1 MAIGRRIRI
10 NFIAQ
15 AKMFFRSPGSVF
27 WTVAF
32 PVLLI
37 LLFGAIF
44 SNGGTTTYTMYVQDM
59 DGSEASQQLID
70 GFNQTQVL
78 NIVMVDNTTDADAY
92 IKDNS
97 ISSFLIIPQGY
108 QNALVTNPSGQ
119 STTTTLILRIDNSSS
134 SALSVASIVNSVV
147 QSLNL
152 HLANGTMVVS
162 TSIQGVSEDSN
173 QYNFIDFF
181 LPGVIGLTAMTTT
194 VNWMVGLQTR
204 YRQNGIFKKLA
215 TTPITQLEWLTSL
228 ILWQIVTVFVS
239 VAIIMLVGILAFDVH
254 LRLDAISVAII
265 ILASALFS
273 ALGLI
278 IARFVKE
285 EETGGVAAGAI
296 TFPMMFLAGSFFPLE
311 SMPTYLQAIAKIMP
325 LTYVNNGLRDAMIY
339 GNTDGGMYNLLVVAM
354 LTAVFMVVG
363 VAISTWKQD

>member
-1 MAIGRRIRI
+1 MAAGRRIKI

-44 SNGGTTTYTMYVQDM
+44 SNSGSTTYTLYVQDM
-59 DGSEASQQLID
+59 DGSEASQGLID
-70 GFNQTQVL
+70 GFNQTRVL
-78 NIVMVDNTTDADAY
+78 NIVMVDNGTDADAF
-92 IKDNS
+92 IKNGS
-97 ISSFLIIPQGY
+97 ISSFLIIPQGFENAFAPGSER
-108 QNALVTNPSGQ
+108 QNA
-119 STTTTLILRIDNSSS
+119 TLELRIDNSSAT
-134 SALSVASIVNSVV
+134 ALSVAAIVNSVV

-162 TSIQGVSEDSN
+162 TSIQSVSEGSSR
-173 QYNFIDFF
+173 YNFIDFF

-215 TTPITQLEWLTSL
+215 TTPITQMEWLTSL
-228 ILWQIVTVFVS
+228 ILWQIITVFLS
-239 VAIIMLVGILAFDVH
+239 VAIIMIVGIVMFDVH
-254 LRLDAISVAII
+254 LRLDMISVMII
-265 ILASALFS
+265 VFSSALFS

-311 SMPTYLQAIAKIMP
+311 SMPDYLQVIAKVMP
-325 LTYVNNGLRDAMIY
+325 LTYVNNGLRDAMIF
-339 GNTDGGMYNLLVVAM
+339 GNSSGAMYNLLIVVV
-354 LTAVFMVVG
+354 LTVVLMIAG

>member
-1 MAIGRRIRI
+1 MAMERRIKI

-44 SNGGTTTYTMYVQDM
+44 SNTGSATYTLYVQDL
-59 DGSEASQQLID
+59 DHSASSQELLQ
-70 GFNQTQVL
+70 GFNDTKML
-78 NIVMVDNTTDADAY
+78 NVVMVDPSIDPDAY

-97 ISSFLIIPQGY
+97 IYAFLIIPNGFQDAIAR
-108 QNALVTNPSGQ
+108 NESVSLE
-119 STTTTLILRIDNSSS
+119 LRIDNSSS
-134 SALSVASIVNSVV
+134 SALTVQSIVNSMV

-152 HLANGTMVVS
+152 ALADGTMVVS
-162 TSIQGVSEDSN
+162 TNVQGVSADSQFN
-173 QYNFIDFF
+173 YIDFF

-228 ILWQIVTVFVS
+228 VLWQILTVFLS
-239 VAIIMLVGILAFDVH
+239 VAIIMVVGILAFDVH
-254 LRLDAISVAII
+254 LRLDAISISII
-265 ILASALFS
+265 VLTSALFS

-285 EETGGVAAGAI
+285 EETGGGAAGAI

-311 SMPTYLQAIAKIMP
+311 SMPEYLQAIAKLMP

-339 GNTDGGMYNLLVVAM
+339 GNTSGAMYNLLIVAM
-354 LTAVFMVVG
+354 LTVVFMVVG

>member
-1 MAIGRRIRI
+1 MAMGRRVRI

-44 SNGGTTTYTMYVQDM
+44 SNTGATTYTMYVQDH
-59 DGSEASQQLID
+59 DGSEASRMLLQ
-70 GFNQTQVL
+70 GFNDTKVM
-78 NIVMVDNTTDADAY
+78 NIVMVDNTTDPDAY

-97 ISSFLIIPQGY
+97 IASFLIIPEGFQY
-108 QNALVTNPSGQ
+108 AFAPEPYRQN
-119 STTTTLILRIDNSSS
+119 TTLELRIDNSSS
-134 SALSVASIVNSVV
+134 SALSVASVVNSVV

-152 HLANGTMVVS
+152 HLANGTTVVS
-162 TSIQGVSEDSN
+162 TNIQSVSADSQFN
-173 QYNFIDFF
+173 YIDFF

-228 ILWQIVTVFVS
+228 ILWQVLTVFLS
-239 VAIIMLVGILAFDVH
+239 VAIIMVVGILAFDVH
-254 LRLDAISVAII
+254 LRLDVISILLIV
-265 ILASALFS
+265 LASALFS

-311 SMPTYLQAIAKIMP
+311 SMPGYLQAIAKVMP

-339 GNTDGGMYNLLVVAM
+339 GNSAGAMYNLLIVAM
-354 LTAVFMVVG
+354 LTAVFMIVG

>member
-1 MAIGRRIRI
+1 MAFGRRIWI

-15 AKMFFRSPGSVF
+15 ARMFFRSPGSVF

-44 SNGGTTTYTMYVQDM
+44 SNSGTTTYTLYVQDL
-59 DGSEASQQLID
+59 DHSAASQELLQ
-70 GFNQTQVL
+70 GFNETKVL
-78 NIVMVDNTTDADAY
+78 NIVMVDPSVDPDQY
-92 IKDNS
+92 IRDNS
-97 ISSFLIIPQGY
+97 ISSFLIIPEGFQGAFAPEPY
-108 QNALVTNPSGQ
+108 REN
-119 STTTTLILRIDNSSS
+119 TTLELRIDNSSS

-152 HLANGTMVVS
+152 YLANGTLVVS
-162 TSIQGVSEDSN
+162 TNIQGVSAN
-173 QYNFIDFF
+173 THFNYIDFF

-215 TTPITQLEWLTSL
+215 TTPITQMEWLTSL
-228 ILWQIVTVFVS
+228 VLWQILTVFLS
-239 VAIIMLVGILAFDVH
+239 VAIIMVVGILAFNVH
-254 LRLDAISVAII
+254 LRLDLLSII
-265 ILASALFS
+265 MIVLTSALFS

-311 SMPTYLQAIAKIMP
+311 SMPDYLQVIAKVMP

-339 GNTDGGMYNLLVVAM
+339 ANSSGALYNVLIVAM
-354 LTAVFMVVG
+354 LTLVFMVVG